1 MLKILAIGLLPV
13 ILGGCAHQLVL
24 VERTSG
30 SRGTATIT
38 TAGNKSGDIS
48 ILLNEK
54 VYVGT
59 WIYVPEGGSYGF
71 SSATAVSGSRVA
83 TASGS
88 FAALPLGGGG
98 SILASA
104 PDNSSLRCNFKYS
117 EIGSTGIGECQ
128 DSKGGIYDL
137 QIK

>member
-1 MLKILAIGLLPV
+1 MLRTGV
-13 ILGGCAHQLVL
+13 ICVLTATLGGCAHHLVQ

-30 SRGTATIT
+30 ARGTATIT
-38 TAGNKSGDIS
+38 TAGNKSGDLS
-48 ILLNEK
+48 IFLNDK

-71 SSATAVSGSRVA
+71 SSATAISGSRVA

-104 PDNSSLRCNFKYS
+104 ADNSSLRCSFRYS
-117 EIGSTGIGECQ
+117 EIGSTGVGECQ
-128 DSKGGIYDL
+128 DNKGSFYDL